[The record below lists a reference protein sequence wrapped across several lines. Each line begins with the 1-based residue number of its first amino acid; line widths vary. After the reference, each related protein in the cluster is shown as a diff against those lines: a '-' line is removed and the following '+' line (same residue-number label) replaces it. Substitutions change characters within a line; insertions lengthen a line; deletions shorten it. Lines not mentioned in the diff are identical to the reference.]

1 MRIVSFQTVGSEMFK
16 VQVLPRRVVM
26 SKCKCVVTLIFFL
39 CFCLVSVCV
48 SERVCVCCHS
58 PSLSHKSTTSED
70 CDDLKAA
77 PIMLSE
83 DERDVDVESDED
95 ENGERSRYYQNANSP
110 EI

>member
-1 MRIVSFQTVGSEMFK
+1 M
-16 VQVLPRRVVM
+16 
-26 SKCKCVVTLIFFL
+26 CVAISL
-39 CFCLVSVCV
+39 
-48 SERVCVCCHS
+48 
-58 PSLSHKSTTSED
+58 SLSHKSTTSED
-70 CDDLKAA
+70 CDDLKAP